1 MFFGK
6 IYPVEKR
13 EVYRCGKIDLEK
25 LKKSLDNLGIK
36 SILRVVTLQRKNR
49 AYFREVEK
57 LCDEKGIGY
66 YSQSLTH
73 NTVPTKDKIASILE
87 VFRTAKYPIL
97 IMCHRGADRSGLT
110 SAFYKMYK
118 RRSEKEALSQLSF
131 HPYGHFW
138 FMHWR
143 YHLFLKR
150 LYKEFKGDLEKY
162 LESDVDYSESLWG
175 KYRGRTF

>member
-6 IYPVEKR
+6 IHPVEDG
-13 EVYRCGKIDLEK
+13 EVYRCGKIEIEK
-25 LKKSLDNLGIK
+25 LKSSLDKLGIK

-57 LCDEKGIGY
+57 FCLEKGIEY
-66 YSQSLTH
+66 YFQSLTH
-73 NTVPTKDKIASILE
+73 NTVPSKDKIASILE
-87 VFRTAKYPIL
+87 VFQTAKYPML

-131 HPYGHFW
+131 YPYGHFW

-143 YHLFLKR
+143 YHRFLKR
-150 LYKEFKGDLEKY
+150 LYTDFDGDLEKY
-162 LESDVDYSESLWG
+162 LKSDVDYS
-175 KYRGRTF
+175 